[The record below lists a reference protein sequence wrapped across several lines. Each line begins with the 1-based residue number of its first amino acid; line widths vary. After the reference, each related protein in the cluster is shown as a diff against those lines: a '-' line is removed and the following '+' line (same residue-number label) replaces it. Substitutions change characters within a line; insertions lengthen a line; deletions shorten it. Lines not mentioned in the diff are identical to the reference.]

1 MNAHGPAVDG
11 KVFVVT
17 GATSGIGKAA
27 AQALAAAGGTI
38 AVIGRNPEKG
48 QPTLDELTATA
59 KYPQRLRFF
68 SADFAELAQ
77 VRRLAGMLRDAYD
90 RIDVLI
96 NNAGAINMRRLETR
110 DGFELSFGVNH
121 LAHFLLTGL
130 LVDLVIKAAPSR
142 IINVSSS
149 AHLRGHIDFDDLGFE
164 KGFSGRAA
172 YARSKL
178 ANVVFTR
185 ELAERLKDA
194 QVAVNAV
201 HPGGVQTG
209 FAQNNRD
216 WFQLVVWLAGPLLL
230 TPGQGADT
238 IVYAATA
245 PEMATV
251 TGEYLHKRAPARTA
265 PEARDELIA
274 RRLWNV
280 SEDLTGAPFEA
291 QGL

>member
-1 MNAHGPAVDG
+1 VTPHAPAVDG

-17 GATSGIGKAA
+17 GATSGVGKAA

-38 AVIGRNPEKG
+38 AVLGRNPEKG
-48 QPTLDELTATA
+48 QPTLDELAATA

-77 VRRLAGMLRDAYD
+77 VRRLAERLRDAYES
-90 RIDVLI
+90 IDVLI

-149 AHLRGHIDFDDLGFE
+149 AHLSGHIDFDDLGLE
-164 KGFSGRAA
+164 KGYSGRTA
-172 YARSKL
+172 YAQSKL
-178 ANVVFTR
+178 ANVLFTR
-185 ELAERLKDA
+185 ELAGRLKDA

-201 HPGGVQTG
+201 HPGPVQTG

-216 WFQLVVWLAGPLLL
+216 WFQVVVWLAGPLLL

-245 PEMATV
+245 PEMQTV
-251 TGEYLHKRAPARTA
+251 TGEYLYKRAPARTA
-265 PEARDELIA
+265 PEARDELIS
-274 RRLWNV
+274 RRLWKL
-280 SEDLTGAPFEA
+280 SEELTGAPFEA